1 MNRETWLLW
10 LLADSQ
16 LPTGGFVAS
25 AGLEAAMQ
33 AGLVRESALDT
44 DRDSFVEFIRR
55 STQNQVRF
63 ALPFCSQTYEQI
75 SEQVSGHLTH
85 TMQDG
90 GSARADNDDS
100 AIEAILHR
108 FAAIDDHHHAMVS
121 SNSVAM
127 RASVAQGGGLLSLF
141 NRGYAQ
147 ATFMADARGQLCVA
161 VAKRLQRLS
170 RLSKIR
176 AHWPTVFGF
185 VCVALGIGLEHAQ
198 QLYMFQFVR
207 QIFSAA
213 IRLNLVGPLR
223 AQALECDM
231 QQLVDTLL
239 ARYAHLRVAFETMD
253 DMLGESAVYTEPIL
267 ELFQGMHDRLYS
279 RIFNS

>member
-33 AGLVRESALDT
+33 AGLVHENALDT

-63 ALPFCSQTYEQI
+63 ALPFCSQAYEQI
-75 SEQVSGHLTH
+75 SEQT
-85 TMQDG
+85 
-90 GSARADNDDS
+90 
-100 AIEAILHR
+100 ILHR
-108 FAAIDDHHHAMVS
+108 FSAVDDHHHAMVS

-147 ATFMADARGQLCVA
+147 ATFMADSRGQLCVA

-170 RLSKIR
+170 RLGKIH